1 MTRRTDNRT
10 TRSLVPASEIPDFT
24 PVPIKPRSDGWTPE
38 RQRAFI
44 EALADTGSVEAA
56 CKHVNMSTVGA
67 YRIRRLPEG
76 KSFREAW
83 NAALDLGVQR
93 LEDVAMERALNGVEE
108 PFYAYGNLVGMRKR
122 YNDRLLMFMLRN
134 RSPERFGN
142 SVTKG
147 GGDLKGLNA
156 VGKMEK
162 RRLKKKWRA
171 QWEKEWEVEQRAG
184 KHNVSPA
191 EVRASIDRKIEGI
204 RRQVEFERKRE
215 WEQLSED
222 TRAAW
227 ERFAELRDRD
237 LDAVKADE
245 EMRWRLQRGPRVT
258 VNDTP
263 PPKKKPPEPEKRKT
277 VHSIK
282 DESWD

>member
-38 RQRAFI
+38 RQQEFI

-108 PFYAYGNLVGMRKR
+108 PFYVYGQHVGTRKK

-142 SVTKG
+142 GVAKG
-147 GGDLKGLNA
+147 GSDLKGLNA
-156 VGKMEK
+156 VGRMEK

-171 QWEKEWEVEQRAG
+171 QWETEQRAG

-191 EVRASIDRKIEGI
+191 EVRASIERKMEGI
-204 RRQVEFERKRE
+204 RRQIEYERKRE

-237 LDAVKADE
+237 LDALKADE
-245 EMRWRLQRGPRVT
+245 EMRWRLAVKPR
-258 VNDTP
+258 
-263 PPKKKPPEPEKRKT
+263 
-277 VHSIK
+277 S
-282 DESWD
+282 

>member
-1 MTRRTDNRT
+1 MTRRSDNRT

-38 RQRAFI
+38 RQQEFI

-76 KSFREAW
+76 KSFRDAW
-83 NAALDLGVQR
+83 DAALDLGVQR
-93 LEDVAMERALNGVEE
+93 LEDVAMDRALNGVDE
-108 PFYAYGNLVGMRKR
+108 PVYSYGELVGVRKKV
-122 YNDRLLMFMLRN
+122 NDRLLMFMLRN
-134 RSPERFGN
+134 RAPDRFGN

-171 QWEKEWEVEQRAG
+171 QWEKEQRQ
-184 KHNVSPA
+184 VSPA

-204 RRQVEFERKRE
+204 RQEVAIERQRE
-215 WEQLSED
+215 WEQLSEE

-227 ERFAELRDRD
+227 ERFAQLRDRD
-237 LDAVKADE
+237 LDALMVDE
-245 EMRWRLQRGPRVT
+245 DMRRRLERKPRVLQ
-258 VNDTP
+258 NATP
-263 PPKKKPPEPEKRKT
+263 PPKKEPPEPEERRT

-282 DESWD
+282 DDNWD